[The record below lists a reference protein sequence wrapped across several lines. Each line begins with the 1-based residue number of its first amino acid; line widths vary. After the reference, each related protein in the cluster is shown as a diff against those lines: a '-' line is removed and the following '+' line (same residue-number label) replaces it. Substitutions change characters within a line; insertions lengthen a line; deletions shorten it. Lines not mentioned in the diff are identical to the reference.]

1 MMGHREETKA
11 AERAVFSGWRK
22 VTKYMRKP
30 GRVHYWKKLFS
41 RRVRKDAKADLKQ
54 FVDD

>member
-1 MMGHREETKA
+1 MMGHREKTKA
-11 AERAVFSGWRK
+11 NERAVFSGWRK

-41 RRVRKDAKADLKQ
+41 RRVRKEAKIDPARAAD
-54 FVDD
+54 D

>member
-1 MMGHREETKA
+1 MMGHREKTKA
-11 AERAVFSGWRK
+11 NERAVFSGWRK

-41 RRVRKDAKADLKQ
+41 RRVRKEAKIDPRAAD
-54 FVDD
+54 D